1 MNEVMGGFVF
11 ELIQLS
17 SPLCNLF
24 ILPMLKWDLEVILRV
39 YLSCSLGKR
48 MILHIVHL
56 MDSEDEKKEEKKGY
70 VEVTEYSAD
79 AYAQATDALED
90 EELNDVVDIEKY
102 EKQPVDEE
110 TERKGVENA
119 NKLNA
124 ILDSIEKKKGES

>member
-1 MNEVMGGFVF
+1 MCVHSSFVAGVASG
-11 ELIQLS
+11 IAMIVAI
-17 SPLCNLF
+17 LF
-24 ILPMLKWDLEVILRV
+24 LQESNP
-39 YLSCSLGKR
+39 
-48 MILHIVHL
+48 IVL
-56 MDSEDEKKEEKKGY
+56 QRRAAKNGEKSVDAEKKEEKKGY

-102 EKQPVDEE
+102 EKQPAAAEEDAKQPVDEE

>member
-1 MNEVMGGFVF
+1 MP
-11 ELIQLS
+11 QLTADTNAANAL
-17 SPLCNLF
+17 PLTEKQF
-24 ILPMLKWDLEVILRV
+24 
-39 YLSCSLGKR
+39 
-48 MILHIVHL
+48 
-56 MDSEDEKKEEKKGY
+56 DEAARQGYGVLDKKKKEEKKGY

-90 EELNDVVDIEKY
+90 EELNDVVDIDKY
-102 EKQPVDEE
+102 EKQPAAAEEDAKQPVDEE

>member
-48 MILHIVHL
+48 MILHIVRL
-56 MDSEDEKKEEKKGY
+56 MDSEDEKKWKS
-70 VEVTEYSAD
+70 VIVMD
-79 AYAQATDALED
+79 
-90 EELNDVVDIEKY
+90 
-102 EKQPVDEE
+102 
-110 TERKGVENA
+110 
-119 NKLNA
+119 
-124 ILDSIEKKKGES
+124 